1 MKETSNAAEKLN
13 LMGGGNSLCIN
24 KLRFLLVFG
33 VVFIHNFGEPNYGK
47 VSIYDIQQIDYHTL
61 FDILRIGIHRLSKLS
76 VPCFYMISGYLFYI
90 GIQGHKEEFLKK
102 WRKRINSLIMPYII
116 WNIIFTLWHFLLN
129 VKGHV
134 YEISDFF
141 QYIEMQGWFH
151 IFWDSSP
158 RPGQTG
164 APEDMPLWFL
174 RDLIVV
180 VFILSPIIY
189 RLLKSKQVGLTYLML
204 LFVVGAIGIFPI
216 INGLSIEALKY
227 FSLGAF
233 LSIHSISFV
242 DLATKYKR
250 ITIPV
255 FIISYVLL
263 VYFKGSDYRLYGV
276 SDLFVLSGIA
286 IMVYASTGFSKK
298 ITGQLSILQKASF
311 FVFASHMLFLGI
323 CRGVIQKISFGDVY
337 ISYLVPPFITIA
349 LCTAMYFI
357 INKYLPKVSI
367 IINGR

>member
-1 MKETSNAAEKLN
+1 
-13 LMGGGNSLCIN
+13 
-24 KLRFLLVFG
+24 
-33 VVFIHNFGEPNYGK
+33 
-47 VSIYDIQQIDYHTL
+47 
-61 FDILRIGIHRLSKLS
+61 
-76 VPCFYMISGYLFYI
+76 MISGYLFYI
-90 GIQGHKEEFLKK
+90 GIQGNKGDFLRK
-102 WRKRINSLIMPYII
+102 WEKRIYSLVIPYII
-116 WNIIFTLWHFLLN
+116 WNLIFSVFKFIFKVKKHEYGLL
-129 VKGHV
+129 
-134 YEISDFF
+134 DFF
-141 QYIEMQGWFH
+141 QYLGDKGWYH

-158 RPGQTG
+158 RAGQTG

-189 RLLKSKQVGLTYLML
+189 RLLKSKKVGLTYLIL

-216 INGLSIEALKY
+216 INGLSIETLKY

-233 LSIHSISFV
+233 FSIHNISFV

-250 ITIPV
+250 ITIPI
-255 FIISYVLL
+255 FIVSYVLL

-286 IMVYASTGFSKK
+286 IMVYGSTGFSEKV
-298 ITGQLSILQKASF
+298 TNQLSIFQKASF

-323 CRGVIQKISFGDVY
+323 CRGVVQKISFDDVY
-337 ISYLVPPFITIA
+337 FSYLVPPFITIA
-349 LCTAMYFI
+349 LCTSIYFI
-357 INKYLPKVSI
+357 INKYFPKVSI

>member
-13 LMGGGNSLCIN
+13 LGGGNSLCIN
-24 KLRFLLVFG
+24 RLRFLLVFG
-33 VVFIHNFGEPNYGK
+33 VVFIHNFGEPYYGK
-47 VSIYDIQQIDYHTL
+47 VSIYDIQHIDYHTL
-61 FDILRIGIHRLSKLS
+61 FDILRIGIHRLSGLS

-90 GIQGHKEEFLKK
+90 GIQGNMGDFMKK
-102 WRKRINSLIMPYII
+102 WKKRIKSLVIPFII
-116 WNIIFTLWHFLLN
+116 WNVIFAVFHFIFKIKKHEYGLF
-129 VKGHV
+129 
-134 YEISDFF
+134 DFF
-141 QYIEMQGWFH
+141 QYLGDKGWYH

-158 RPGQTG
+158 RAGQTG

-189 RLLKSKQVGLTYLML
+189 RLLKSNKVGLTYLAL

-233 LSIHSISFV
+233 LSINKISFV
-242 DLATKYKR
+242 DLAKKYKR

-255 FIISYVLL
+255 FVISYVLL

-286 IMVYASTGFSKK
+286 IMMFASTRFSDKVSD
-298 ITGQLSILQKASF
+298 QLSILQKASF

-323 CRGVIQKISFGDVY
+323 CRGVIQKITFGDVY

-349 LCTAMYFI
+349 LCTSIYFI

>member
-1 MKETSNAAEKLN
+1 
-13 LMGGGNSLCIN
+13 
-24 KLRFLLVFG
+24 
-33 VVFIHNFGEPNYGK
+33 
-47 VSIYDIQQIDYHTL
+47 
-61 FDILRIGIHRLSKLS
+61 
-76 VPCFYMISGYLFYI
+76 MISGYLFYI

-102 WRKRINSLIMPYII
+102 WRKRISSLVIPYII
-116 WNIIFTLWHFLLN
+116 WNVIFAVFHFVFK
-129 VKGHV
+129 VKKHEYGLF
-134 YEISDFF
+134 DFF
-141 QYIEMQGWFH
+141 QYLDDKGWYH

-158 RPGQTG
+158 RAGQTG

-227 FSLGAF
+227 CSLGAF

-242 DLATKYKR
+242 DLATKNKR

-255 FIISYVLL
+255 FMISYVLL

-286 IMVYASTGFSKK
+286 IMVCASTRFSEKV
-298 ITGQLSILQKASF
+298 TGQLSILQKASF

-323 CRGVIQKISFGDVY
+323 CRSIIQKISFGDVY

-349 LCTAMYFI
+349 ICTAMYFI
-357 INKYLPKVSI
+357 INKYLPKVSV